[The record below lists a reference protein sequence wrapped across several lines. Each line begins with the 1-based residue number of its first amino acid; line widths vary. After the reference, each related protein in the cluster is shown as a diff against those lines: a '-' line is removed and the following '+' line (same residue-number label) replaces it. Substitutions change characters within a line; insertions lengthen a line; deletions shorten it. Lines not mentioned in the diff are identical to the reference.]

1 MSTLRLP
8 YAELSAPAL
17 QHLRAIKKLLEDS
30 PLGRHLVELVY
41 LRVSQLNGCA
51 FCLDLH
57 SRALRSGGESAARLD
72 TLAGWRLSSHFSE
85 REKAALAWAEA
96 LTWIAD
102 SHADDAVFQPLNG
115 HFSAQEICDLTMA
128 IASMNALNRLAI
140 AMRQ

>member
-1 MSTLRLP
+1 MSTLRQP

-17 QHLRAIKKLLEDS
+17 QHLRAIKKQLEDS
-30 PLGRHLVELVY
+30 PLGRNLVELVY

-72 TLAGWRLSSHFSE
+72 TLAGWRLSPHFSD

-102 SHADDAVFQPLNG
+102 SQANDAVYQPLPEY
-115 HFSAQEICDLTMA
+115 FSTQEICDLTMA
-128 IASMNALNRLAI
+128 IANMNALNRLAI

>member
-1 MSTLRLP
+1 MPTLRLP

-17 QHLRAIKKLLEDS
+17 QHLRAIKQQLAES
-30 PLGRHLVELVY
+30 PLGRNLVELVY
-41 LRVSQLNGCA
+41 LRVSQINGCA
-51 FCLDLH
+51 FCLDMH

-72 TLAGWRLSSHFSE
+72 TLAGWRLSPHFSA
-85 REKAALAWAEA
+85 REQAALAWAEA

-102 SHADDAVFQPLNG
+102 SHADDAVYQPLCE
-115 HFSAQEICDLTMA
+115 HFSEQEICDLTMA

>member
-8 YAELSAPAL
+8 YADLSAPAL
-17 QHLRAIKKLLEDS
+17 QHLRAIKKQLEDS
-30 PLGRHLVELVY
+30 PLGRNLVELVY

-57 SRALRSGGESAARLD
+57 SRALRSGGETAARLD
-72 TLAGWRLSSHFSE
+72 TLAGWRLSPQFSA

-102 SHADDAVFQPLNG
+102 SQADDTVYQPLTG